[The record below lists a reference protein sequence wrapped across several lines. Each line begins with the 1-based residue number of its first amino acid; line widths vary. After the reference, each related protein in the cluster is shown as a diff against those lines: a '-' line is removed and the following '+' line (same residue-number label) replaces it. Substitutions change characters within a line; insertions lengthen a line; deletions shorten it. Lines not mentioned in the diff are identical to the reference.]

1 MQSLIYLLPVVAYF
15 YGSVPFGL
23 LTAKA
28 FKGVDIRDEG
38 SGNIGATNAARVL
51 GWKFFPA
58 VFLLDFSK
66 GFVPTLAAV
75 LLTAEGAYDPSLLAV
90 VTALAAVLGHVFP
103 IYIGFKGGKAV
114 ATGSGVFLVLA
125 PWCVAICVAV
135 WGVMFAVWRYV
146 SLASISAAGALIVS
160 AWLLTEDPTGSGLF
174 LSIFATAGGL
184 MVIALHHGNI
194 GRLLRG
200 EEHKIGER
208 KGEEDSDA

>member
-1 MQSLIYLLPVVAYF
+1 MQSLIYLLPVAAYF

-58 VFLLDFSK
+58 VFVLDFSK

-75 LLTAEGAYDPSLLAV
+75 MLTTGGAYEPSLLAV

-160 AWLLTEDPTGSGLF
+160 AWLLPKDPVGEGLF

-200 EEHKIGER
+200 EEHKIGEQ
-208 KGEEDSDA
+208 KDDS

>member
-1 MQSLIYLLPVVAYF
+1 MQSLIYLLPVAAYF

-75 LLTAEGAYDPSLLAV
+75 LLTSEGAYEPSLLAV

-103 IYIGFKGGKAV
+103 VYIGFKGGKAV

-125 PWCVAICVAV
+125 PWCVAICVAA

-160 AWLLTEDPTGSGLF
+160 AWLVPEDPAGTGLY

-200 EEHKIGER
+200 EEHKIGEK
-208 KGEEDSDA
+208 KGGEDSDS